1 MQGCCWQLFQK
12 LLFPSKTDFS
22 TTTKWF
28 DCHEHYIDSGDDAN
42 DVDYVVAADDD
53 DDDVDLVGGAPCG
66 AVEARVP
73 FSKHIN
79 VARAVF
85 RAQDRCKKYFHIQL
99 RSKLQYQS
107 SPSSIQSPKP
117 RQKVF
122 KAHQCSPSS
131 IQSPYRLHS
140 VYVHFFP
147 GPN

>member
-42 DVDYVVAADDD
+42 DADYVATATVAADDDD

-85 RAQDRCKKYFHIQL
+85 RAQNRWKRYLCIFQVQTAKT
-99 RSKLQYQS
+99 
-107 SPSSIQSPKP
+107 
-117 RQKVF
+117 
-122 KAHQCSPSS
+122 
-131 IQSPYRLHS
+131 RLGCILS
-140 VYVHFFP
+140 QI
-147 GPN
+147 